1 MDGHIYINEVRTQLS
16 TYIKINSELLKDL
29 NIRYDT
35 IKLLKEII
43 LKTFYDINH
52 TSFLRSVSQGNRN
65 EDKNKQM

>member
-1 MDGHIYINEVRTQLS
+1 MDSHIYINEVRTQLS